1 VRLDWHH
8 GIDKGEIMTV
18 EQTPVGNTTVS
29 NVMRPLNDAAGW
41 MKLLGTLGIIYGV
54 LTALT
59 IIGLIIAWLPIWL
72 GILLRKSAVEA
83 QDAYNSGDEAAAITA
98 TSSLQTIFKVQGVIV
113 LIGLAMW
120 GVMIVFLLIALI
132 LAAANGN

>member
-1 VRLDWHH
+1 
-8 GIDKGEIMTV
+8 MTV
-18 EQTPVGNTTVS
+18 EQPTTANPTVS
-29 NVMRPLNDAAGW
+29 NVMRPLSDAAGW

-59 IIGLIIAWLPIWL
+59 IVGLIIAWLPIWL
-72 GILLRKSAVEA
+72 GIVLRKAAVEA
-83 QDAYNSGDEAAAITA
+83 QDAYKSGDEAAAIAA

-120 GVMIVFLLIALI
+120 GVMIVFFFLALVVGF
-132 LAAANGN
+132 ASGS